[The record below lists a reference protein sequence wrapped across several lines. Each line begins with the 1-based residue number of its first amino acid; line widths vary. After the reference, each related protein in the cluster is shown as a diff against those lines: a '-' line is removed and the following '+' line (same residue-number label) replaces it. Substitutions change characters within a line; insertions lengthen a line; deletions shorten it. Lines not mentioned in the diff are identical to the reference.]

1 MTFKSSLLLHFL
13 KDPRKSIPPVGS
25 MLQCQICAAVRQAGL
40 SNMGGE
46 RAWLRALP
54 CSLPARAK
62 AAVGYSG
69 AVSMHAAKRI
79 RLPCGG
85 AGHAQR
91 SSSVVAGRES
101 VVCGFVPKF
110 YLLNAEN
117 AAGYANKNPEPAC
130 LSDVDPARKFVFI
143 VHGILG
149 TGRNW
154 VPFTRML
161 VSKFPDWQFL
171 LVDQRGHGESHF
183 ASRPRQCDGSAA
195 AGDKLS
201 ELSMGR

>member
-1 MTFKSSLLLHFL
+1 M
-13 KDPRKSIPPVGS
+13 
-25 MLQCQICAAVRQAGL
+25 Q
-40 SNMGGE
+40 
-46 RAWLRALP
+46 
-54 CSLPARAK
+54 
-62 AAVGYSG
+62 
-69 AVSMHAAKRI
+69 AAKRI
-79 RLPCGG
+79 RPPVGV
-85 AGHAQR
+85 AGHVQR
-91 SSSVVAGRES
+91 GRSVVAGRES

-117 AAGYANKNPEPAC
+117 AAGYANKNPEPAR

-183 ASRPRQCDGSAA
+183 ALPPRQGDGSTA
-195 AGDKLS
+195 AGDELS
-201 ELSMGR
+201 ELSMGK